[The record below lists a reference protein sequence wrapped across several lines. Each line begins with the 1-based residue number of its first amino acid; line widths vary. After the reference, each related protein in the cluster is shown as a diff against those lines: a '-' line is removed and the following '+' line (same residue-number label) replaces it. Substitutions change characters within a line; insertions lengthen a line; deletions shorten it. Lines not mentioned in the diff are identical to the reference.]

1 MQKDASLALTVKSE
15 SRVELETPWGRA
27 NKYNASCGAM
37 KLHVCMCN
45 DERLLHIMQNPFIHI
60 HTYMYIIHSIYSP
73 SPCIKKDTSIVGLW
87 WYSPICL
94 FTLCTYLLIFYRNRN
109 ALVTPRF
116 FLWRSLICHKYSW
129 TLLRC
134 YLEYKRHIF
143 GSFLAYYKWFC
154 ITFPA
159 LHCTNKCSIYKT
171 FFCVNFKIF
180 FKISY
185 L

>member
-94 FTLCTYLLIFYRNRN
+94 FTLCSYTYLSFTAKEMLWWLQDSFCEG
-109 ALVTPRF
+109 LLSVTRQ
-116 FLWRSLICHKYSW
+116 
-129 TLLRC
+129 
-134 YLEYKRHIF
+134 YLNIIEMLSRI
-143 GSFLAYYKWFC
+143 
-154 ITFPA
+154 
-159 LHCTNKCSIYKT
+159 
-171 FFCVNFKIF
+171 
-180 FKISY
+180 
-185 L
+185 

>member
-73 SPCIKKDTSIVGLW
+73 QPLHKKRTLLLLVCDDILP
-87 WYSPICL
+87 YACL
-94 FTLCTYLLIFYRNRN
+94 LYVLTYLLIFYRNRN

-116 FLWRSLICHKYSW
+116 FLWRSLICHK
-129 TLLRC
+129 TI
-134 YLEYKRHIF
+134 LEHYWDVI
-143 GSFLAYYKWFC
+143 
-154 ITFPA
+154 
-159 LHCTNKCSIYKT
+159 
-171 FFCVNFKIF
+171 
-180 FKISY
+180 
-185 L
+185 

>member
-45 DERLLHIMQNPFIHI
+45 DERLLHIMQNPFIH
-60 HTYMYIIHSIYSP
+60 TYIYVHYIYIAAYSP

-94 FTLCTYLLIFYRNRN
+94 FTLCSTYLLIFYRNRN

-116 FLWRSLICHKYSW
+116 FLWRSLICHK
-129 TLLRC
+129 TI
-134 YLEYKRHIF
+134 LERYWDVI
-143 GSFLAYYKWFC
+143 
-154 ITFPA
+154 
-159 LHCTNKCSIYKT
+159 
-171 FFCVNFKIF
+171 
-180 FKISY
+180 
-185 L
+185 